1 MRIAAKEASQPRV
14 FLKEVR
20 ILKSMRNKDIVVMK
34 AVCENP
40 LAVML
45 EYVFFNFTPFGLEG
59 CVSSLQDDFDYIPA
73 REETVSS
80 FAFSHNKIVPHVK

>member
-1 MRIAAKEASQPRV
+1 
-14 FLKEVR
+14 
-20 ILKSMRNKDIVVMK
+20 MRNKNIVVMK

-59 CVSSLQDDFDYIPA
+59 CVSSIQDDFDYIPA